1 MNPPFS
7 FDDFMGGFP
16 VKATDA
22 TKDTM
27 DGKAYRLGYQ
37 SAKLENDRSKLN
49 EEKVLF
55 EQQKAAV
62 IQQLLNAQAQ
72 MATMMGATAGAT
84 AGVSTGLGL
93 GGVPVGPGGEIG
105 APPMGGGMPPD
116 MGMGGGMPAMPSD
129 MGMGGG
135 MPPAPPTPPMGGGMP
150 PMM

>member
-1 MNPPFS
+1 MNPPFNLA
-7 FDDFMGGFP
+7 DFMGGFP
-16 VKATDA
+16 VKAADA
-22 TKDTM
+22 TKDTI

-84 AGVSTGLGL
+84 AGLSTGLGM

-116 MGMGGGMPAMPSD
+116 MGMGGGMPPMPPD

-135 MPPAPPTPPMGGGMP
+135 APPAPSAPPMGGGMP

>member
-1 MNPPFS
+1 MNPTFS
-7 FDDFMGGFP
+7 FEDFMGGFP
-16 VKATDA
+16 VKSTEA

-37 SAKLENDRSKLN
+37 SAKLENDRTKLN

-62 IQQLLNAQAQ
+62 IQQLLSAQAQ
-72 MATMMGATAGAT
+72 MASMMGATAGAT
-84 AGVSTGLGL
+84 AGLSTGLGM
-93 GGVPVGPGGEIG
+93 GGVPVGPNGEIG
-105 APPMGGGMPPD
+105 APPMGGGMPP
-116 MGMGGGMPAMPSD
+116 MGGGMD

-135 MPPAPPTPPMGGGMP
+135 MPPMPSAPPDMGMGGGMP

>member
-1 MNPPFS
+1 MNPPFNLA
-7 FDDFMGGFP
+7 DFTGGFP
-16 VKATDA
+16 VKAADA
-22 TKDTM
+22 TKDTI

-84 AGVSTGLGL
+84 AGLSTGLGM

-105 APPMGGGMPPD
+105 APP
-116 MGMGGGMPAMPSD
+116 D

-135 MPPAPPTPPMGGGMP
+135 MPPMPSPEVAMGGGMPPGMPPAAPPMGGGMP

>member
-1 MNPPFS
+1 MNPTFS
-7 FDDFMGGFP
+7 FEDFIGGMP
-16 VKATDA
+16 VKSTAA

-37 SAKLENDRSKLN
+37 SAKLENERSKLN

-72 MATMMGATAGAT
+72 MASMMGATAGAT
-84 AGVSTGLGL
+84 AGLSTGLGM

-105 APPMGGGMPPD
+105 APPMGGGMPP
-116 MGMGGGMPAMPSD
+116 ME
-129 MGMGGG
+129 
-135 MPPAPPTPPMGGGMP
+135 PPMAGGGMP
-150 PMM
+150 PMEPPMAGGMPPMM

>member
-1 MNPPFS
+1 MNPPFNLA
-7 FDDFMGGFP
+7 DFMGGFP
-16 VKATDA
+16 VKAADA
-22 TKDTM
+22 TKDTI

-84 AGVSTGLGL
+84 AGLSTGLGM
-93 GGVPVGPGGEIG
+93 GGVPIGPGGEIG
-105 APPMGGGMPPD
+105 APPMGGGMPPT
-116 MGMGGGMPAMPSD
+116 PSPELA
-129 MGMGGG
+129 MGGG
-135 MPPAPPTPPMGGGMP
+135 MPPGMPPAAPPMGGGMP
-150 PMM
+150 PTM

>member
-1 MNPPFS
+1 MKPVFS
-7 FDDFMGGFP
+7 FEDFMGGFP
-16 VKATDA
+16 VKSTEA

-37 SAKLENDRSKLN
+37 SAKLENDRAKLN

-62 IQQLLNAQAQ
+62 IQQLLSAQAQ
-72 MATMMGATAGAT
+72 MSSMMGATAGAT
-84 AGVSTGLGL
+84 AGLSAGLGM

-105 APPMGGGMPPD
+105 APPMGGGMPP
-116 MGMGGGMPAMPSD
+116 MSSAGMSPMPPQPAPPATD

-135 MPPAPPTPPMGGGMP
+135 MPP
-150 PMM
+150 MM

>member
-1 MNPPFS
+1 MNPTFS
-7 FDDFMGGFP
+7 FEDFMGGFP
-16 VKATDA
+16 VKSTEA

-37 SAKLENDRSKLN
+37 SAKLENDRTKLN

-62 IQQLLNAQAQ
+62 IQQLLSAQAQ
-72 MATMMGATAGAT
+72 MASMMGATAGAT
-84 AGVSTGLGL
+84 AGLSTGLGM

-105 APPMGGGMPPD
+105 APPMGGGMSPMSGAGMSPMPPQPPAPAPD
-116 MGMGGGMPAMPSD
+116 MGMGGGMP
-129 MGMGGG
+129 
-135 MPPAPPTPPMGGGMP
+135 

>member
-1 MNPPFS
+1 MNPTFS
-7 FDDFMGGFP
+7 FEDFMGGFP
-16 VKATDA
+16 VKSTEA

-37 SAKLENDRSKLN
+37 SAKLENDRTKLN

-62 IQQLLNAQAQ
+62 IQQLLSAQAQ
-72 MATMMGATAGAT
+72 MASMMGATAGAT
-84 AGVSTGLGL
+84 AGLSTGLGM

-105 APPMGGGMPPD
+105 APPMGGGMPP
-116 MGMGGGMPAMPSD
+116 MSGAGMSPMPPQPPAPAPD

-135 MPPAPPTPPMGGGMP
+135 MPP
-150 PMM
+150 MM